1 MPSLLPSF
9 NSSAADGKLKT
20 TAAALLLGKKGG
32 IGGRAL
38 LLTILEELGKRE
50 LEFTKSGLEEDRQKN
65 RLANTLLISS
75 TFFVFFHSYWA

>member
-1 MPSLLPSF
+1 MAEL
-9 NSSAADGKLKT
+9 
-20 TAAALLLGKKGG
+20 AAALLLLTRRRARKK
-32 IGGRAL
+32 
-38 LLTILEELGKRE
+38 E